1 GRSGDDDGSA
11 FFLHAFIHSLAFV
24 FTIFIA
30 LELFVVFIKWGDDPT
45 DYDVTIEVQ
54 EDIRIKRLRPTSTE
68 LRPRLESIT

>member
-1 GRSGDDDGSA
+1 MMMGLLSSYTP
-11 FFLHAFIHSLAFV
+11 AFIVWLLFLL
-24 FTIFIA
+24 FFIA